1 MVLVLSVRRALCYI
15 PSSSASSNDL
25 PGQDDLQVPVPT
37 NLELIT
43 LIFFTKVL
51 CDTLLTQIVFDSPK
65 VVKRQMYYESTINRK
80 RCLIHK

>member
-1 MVLVLSVRRALCYI
+1 MLVLFARQALCYI

-25 PGQDDLQVPVPT
+25 PEQDDLQVPVPK
-37 NLELIT
+37 NSELIT

-51 CDTLLTQIVFDSPK
+51 CDALLTQIVFDSPK
-65 VVKRQMYYESTINRK
+65 VVKRQMYYKSNINWK